1 MHNSVDVQP
10 RVMVVDDNE
19 DAAIS
24 LSFLLSSAGF
34 KVQTAF
40 SGPVALEQA
49 KEFKPHA
56 YVLDINMPE
65 MSGYELAKRLRD
77 LHPDQPPI
85 FATVTAYS
93 DENHLNQAVDA
104 GFDLHFTKPADP
116 SDVAEQLEDALREYA
131 RTKGQ
136 PATPL
141 A

>member
-1 MHNSVDVQP
+1 MIDAVKSQP

-19 DAAIS
+19 DAAVS

-34 KVQTAF
+34 QVATAF
-40 SGPVALEQA
+40 NGPAAIERA
-49 KEFKPHA
+49 KEFQPHA

-65 MSGYELAKRLRD
+65 MSGYELARHLRN

-93 DENHLNQAVDA
+93 DDSHLTQAVEA

-116 SDVAEQLEDALREYA
+116 SEVAEQLEDALREYGRLSTVA
-131 RTKGQ
+131 V
-136 PATPL
+136 AN
-141 A
+141 